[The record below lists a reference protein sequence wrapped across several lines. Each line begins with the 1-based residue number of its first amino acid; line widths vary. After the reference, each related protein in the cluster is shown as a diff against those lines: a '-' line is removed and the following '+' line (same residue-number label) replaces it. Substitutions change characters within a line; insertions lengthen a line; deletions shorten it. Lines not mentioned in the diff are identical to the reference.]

1 MPQII
6 NQNGTVVDLISHG
19 PIEGLVRG
27 AGSIILDGTPINTA
41 NVIGSSGSAST
52 ETVQFKAKINSSSG
66 TTSTFIVPLLSVSHI
81 LEKEC
86 NIDGTLKDPLLRYL
100 WVDKAGQTFSNYT
113 QVGQI
118 MNGGTGLYGDTDHDL
133 ELPFAIGPI
142 DGLQAFGSE
151 KDKSNLKYTFKTT
164 NSEKI

>member
-52 ETVQFKAKINSSSG
+52 ANIAESTVKPAIIEIELFANPIVKAFSVVSSS
-66 TTSTFIVPLLSVSHI
+66 FL
-81 LEKEC
+81 
-86 NIDGTLKDPLLRYL
+86 
-100 WVDKAGQTFSNYT
+100 
-113 QVGQI
+113 
-118 MNGGTGLYGDTDHDL
+118 M
-133 ELPFAIGPI
+133 
-142 DGLQAFGSE
+142 
-151 KDKSNLKYTFKTT
+151 
-164 NSEKI
+164 